1 MISEHFDG
9 YWTLGAAYKY
19 VFKVAGYSD
28 GTMYFSYLNVL
39 PSVASKQVHVTKKH
53 VLIGYKRDMFWC
65 QTFEVWRR

>member
-39 PSVASKQVHVTKKH
+39 QSYKQVHVTKKH
-53 VLIGYKRDMFWC
+53 VLIGSKRDMFWC